1 MADDASMLAILTR
14 VESVNDRVSDISNQI
29 GVVAQHEERL
39 NRVEA
44 KVDAIHTDIKEI
56 KNGPVYSLDQ
66 FITKKVAQM
75 TGGMG
80 AVAII
85 IMYAL
90 EKGLF

>member
-1 MADDASMLAILTR
+1 MADDASLLAILTR
-14 VESVNDRVSDISNQI
+14 VESVNDRVFDISSKI

-39 NRVEA
+39 NRVEE
-44 KVDAIHTDIKEI
+44 KVDAIHTDIKDI

-80 AVAII
+80 AVAIL
-85 IMYAL
+85 IMLAL

>member
-1 MADDASMLAILTR
+1 MLKSHWRTR
-14 VESVNDRVSDISNQI
+14 LDNGRRRFD
-29 GVVAQHEERL
+29 
-39 NRVEA
+39 EA

-85 IMYAL
+85 IMYAI